1 MLISDDESSPAFS
14 RGVRQAPPSFAL
26 SWSNVNGHSRV
37 LRRYK
42 RTLVSGQISA
52 VYCGI
57 LFDFN
62 SSEIKLVFT
71 VQLKMAPIRYV
82 LIGCIYF
89 DV

>member
-1 MLISDDESSPAFS
+1 MTK
-14 RGVRQAPPSFAL
+14 VRLL
-26 SWSNVNGHSRV
+26 SVGEYAKLRLLLPYPRAMSTGMRV

-62 SSEIKLVFT
+62 STEIKLVFT